1 MKNTL
6 QTVLIGACALSIA
19 STFVFA
25 QDRTEST
32 NGDPVSMVGIALW
45 ALIVIVI
52 LAGVFGGI
60 ISWFI
65 SSKGEDAGRVG
76 WLKSVVVGTGASFL
90 MPLFLN
96 TISST
101 LVPNILDGKS
111 TSGDVLVFA
120 GFCLLAAIS
129 SRAFIETLTNKV
141 LREVRE
147 TKEKQSD
154 EMKSIRIIVEANRL
168 TEEGFQEGRK
178 GKTKIEIVKYK
189 EALALDAK
197 NSRARTNLAIAMG
210 REEPKNIELQMQQI
224 QKLSN
229 VIEDDPGFE
238 NAYYNRAALKARV
251 IFLATESG
259 SSAPYGNEDV
269 LADLAKSVELAPVSK
284 LYAQTDE
291 DFTPLKRD
299 EKFKKEFERLVG
311 TS

>member
-6 QTVLIGACALSIA
+6 QIVLIGACALSIA

-25 QDRTEST
+25 QDPTKST
-32 NGDPVSMVGIALW
+32 NGDPVSMVGLPLW
-45 ALIVIVI
+45 TLIGIVF
-52 LAGVFGGI
+52 LAGVLGGI
-60 ISWFI
+60 INWLI
-65 SSKGEDAGRVG
+65 SSKDEDAGRVG
-76 WLKSVVVGTGASFL
+76 WLKSVVVGIGASSL

-101 LVPNILDGKS
+101 LVPNILDGKG

-154 EMKSIRIIVEANRL
+154 ETKSIRIIVEANRL
-168 TEEGFQEGRK
+168 AEEGFQKGQE
-178 GKTKIEIVKYK
+178 GKTKIEIAKYK
-189 EALALDAK
+189 EALALDPK
-197 NSRARTNLAIAMG
+197 NSRARTNLAVALG
-210 REEPKNIELQMQQI
+210 REDLKDIELQMQQI
-224 QKLSN
+224 QELSN
-229 VIEDDPGFE
+229 VIEDNPGFE

-251 IFLATESG
+251 IFLATKSG
-259 SSAPYGNEDV
+259 SSAPFRNDEV
-269 LADLAKSVELAPVSK
+269 LADLAKSVELAPVAK
-284 LYAQTDE
+284 LYAQDDE
-291 DFTPLKRD
+291 DFTRLAGD
-299 EKFKKEFERLVG
+299 EKFDKEFKRLVG